1 MKISQEGFLRL
12 KMDDMVQ
19 TLYREGTFIVSI
31 RYYKHKINLYLLSDF
46 YVEVFYN
53 HKLDKLEKVELLKKN
68 NKRIKFYADQISLP
82 ADLID

>member
-82 ADLID
+82 ADLIG